1 MTEITKREAINWNN
15 IEDALDKATWDKLI
29 KQFWVDTRIPVSND
43 LDDWRIMT
51 TEEKDVLWKV
61 LGGLTML
68 DTIQSVDGIASIME
82 DVITD
87 HERAVLNNIM
97 FMESVHAK
105 SYSTIFSTLMNKPEV
120 DSVFAWVKEN
130 KHLEYKNVKLR
141 EMYNGATPLQK
152 KATSVLLESFLF
164 YSGFYAPLYFLGQNK
179 VPNVAEIIKL
189 IIKDESVHGTYIGYK
204 FQIGYNKLSEKEQME
219 LTEWVYENL
228 YDFYE
233 NEVKYTR
240 SVYDALGVSDE
251 VLTFLEYNAN
261 KALANLGLQ
270 PMFPTTVN
278 DVNPIIINGLSE
290 SSVVHDFF
298 SQVGN
303 SYFMGEVEATT
314 DNDYNLDFISQ

>member
-1 MTEITKREAINWNN
+1 
-15 IEDALDKATWDKLI
+15 
-29 KQFWVDTRIPVSND
+29 
-43 LDDWRIMT
+43 
-51 TEEKDVLWKV
+51 
-61 LGGLTML
+61 
-68 DTIQSVDGIASIME
+68 
-82 DVITD
+82 
-87 HERAVLNNIM
+87 
-97 FMESVHAK
+97 
-105 SYSTIFSTLMNKPEV
+105 
-120 DSVFAWVKEN
+120 
-130 KHLEYKNVKLR
+130 
-141 EMYNGATPLQK
+141 
-152 KATSVLLESFLF
+152 
-164 YSGFYAPLYFLGQNK
+164 
-179 VPNVAEIIKL
+179 
-189 IIKDESVHGTYIGYK
+189 
-204 FQIGYNKLSEKEQME
+204 ME